1 MRRPLI
7 LIGALAFIV
16 GLAFLVARPSRE
28 PPAATPYLGERGASR
43 VKASGL
49 GVALVRAG
57 QTKALAPG
65 TPLAAGDRLRFTV
78 RAEHARHLL
87 VRLRD
92 GGGPVTTVF
101 PPDDARASAPVQPGD
116 ALPAPPVIA
125 AGPGKV
131 VVTAIF
137 ADHPFT
143 LEDAERNA
151 ANDVETIDLVMEKE

>member
-28 PPAATPYLGERGASR
+28 PAATTPYLGDRGASR

-49 GVALVRAG
+49 GIALVRAG
-57 QTKALAPG
+57 ETKPLAPG
-65 TPLAAGDRLRFTV
+65 TPLAAGDRLRLTV

-87 VRLRD
+87 VRMRD
-92 GGGPVTTVF
+92 GDGAAMTVF
-101 PPDDARASAPVQPGD
+101 PAKDAHASASVAPGD
-116 ALPAPPVIA
+116 ALPAPPVIT
-125 AGPGKV
+125 AGTGKV
-131 VVTAIF
+131 IVTAIF

-143 LEDAERNA
+143 LEDARKDVGT
-151 ANDVETIDLVMEKE
+151 DVETIDLVMEKE

>member
-1 MRRPLI
+1 MKRPAI
-7 LIGALAFIV
+7 LVGALAFIV

-49 GVALVRAG
+49 GIALVRAG
-57 QTKALAPG
+57 ETKPLAPG
-65 TPLAAGDRLRFTV
+65 TPLAAGDRLRLTV

-87 VRLRD
+87 VRMRD
-92 GGGPVTTVF
+92 GAGAATTVF
-101 PPDDARASAPVQPGD
+101 PAADASALVQPGA

-125 AGPGKV
+125 AGAGKV
-131 VVTAIF
+131 IVTAIF

-143 LEDAERNA
+143 LDEARKNA